1 MSFIKVENG
10 SCVNIKN
17 CIFEGLNGKNVISCD
32 ATSTVNIKENIFK
45 KSDDVNIDNKFF
57 KIHTDYKNR
66 GKNSKCKCGS
76 NKKQKDCCL
85 KIIQKLNLNESKN
98 ICLVIG
104 NGFNISARNYL
115 KDTNQELE
123 LNTADFF
130 NWEIESISK
139 KGECLIDDFP
149 ILKKYLDKVEYEK
162 SFEKVQELNDFASKI
177 LKENLDDNEANILI
191 CELKYYITIAFSNF
205 QIEFQKKDISQWSWV
220 RVLKLMKDKLSYII
234 SFNYELVLENA
245 LKKANIPY
253 RRVGLY
259 EEDKGIAI
267 LKPHGSI
274 DFDVLGI
281 NVPLSLP
288 INSYKDRNDMPIRK
302 IEENNLITRRC
313 ECDIILPLEESYQKE
328 YQWIKPGYDE
338 LNKYGNQIDNL
349 IICGMSYWECDKE
362 EIDYILDS
370 TSKDAFITIVN
381 KVENPELIK
390 KIYSKF
396 DKNKVQTIDLDR
408 FINTI

>member
-1 MSFIKVENG
+1 
-10 SCVNIKN
+10 
-17 CIFEGLNGKNVISCD
+17 
-32 ATSTVNIKENIFK
+32 
-45 KSDDVNIDNKFF
+45 
-57 KIHTDYKNR
+57 
-66 GKNSKCKCGS
+66 
-76 NKKQKDCCL
+76 
-85 KIIQKLNLNESKN
+85 
-98 ICLVIG
+98 
-104 NGFNISARNYL
+104 
-115 KDTNQELE
+115 
-123 LNTADFF
+123 
-130 NWEIESISK
+130 
-139 KGECLIDDFP
+139 
-149 ILKKYLDKVEYEK
+149 
-162 SFEKVQELNDFASKI
+162 
-177 LKENLDDNEANILI
+177 
-191 CELKYYITIAFSNF
+191 
-205 QIEFQKKDISQWSWV
+205 
-220 RVLKLMKDKLSYII
+220 MKDKLSYII

-338 LNKYGNQIDNL
+338 LSKYGNQIDNL

>member
-1 MSFIKVENG
+1 M
-10 SCVNIKN
+10 
-17 CIFEGLNGKNVISCD
+17 
-32 ATSTVNIKENIFK
+32 
-45 KSDDVNIDNKFF
+45 
-57 KIHTDYKNR
+57 
-66 GKNSKCKCGS
+66 
-76 NKKQKDCCL
+76 
-85 KIIQKLNLNESKN
+85 
-98 ICLVIG
+98 
-104 NGFNISARNYL
+104 
-115 KDTNQELE
+115 KDTNQELG